1 MTAPILTVE
10 SLGVTFGGGTPAVR
24 DLSFDLY
31 PGETLAVV
39 GESGSGKSVT
49 SLAVMGLLDDSATVT
64 GRAVYVD
71 AAGSRVELLGL
82 GERSL
87 RRLRGNEISMIFQEP
102 MTALNPVLTVG
113 EQIAEALRLHRG
125 ASRRVA
131 RTAAVEAMEQVRI
144 PDPAR
149 RSRQYPHELSG
160 GMRQRVMIAMA
171 MVCRPR
177 ILIADEPTTA
187 LDVTIQSQILGL
199 LADLK
204 DETGTSVVLITH
216 DMGVV
221 AEMADRVVVMQQSR
235 LVERGTVSEVF
246 RNPRE
251 PYTRALLDAV
261 PRLGAMAGID
271 HPLPF
276 PLGSEEER

>member
-1 MTAPILTVE
+1 MMAPILTVE
-10 SLGVTFGGGTPAVR
+10 SLGVTFGGGTPAVK

-49 SLAVMGLLDDSATVT
+49 SLAIMGLLDDSATVT

-71 AAGSRVELLGL
+71 ASGSPVELLGL
-82 GERSL
+82 RERAL

-113 EQIAEALRLHRG
+113 EQIAEALRLHQG
-125 ASRRVA
+125 ASRRAA

-149 RSRQYPHELSG
+149 RSGQHPHELSG

-199 LADLK
+199 LSDLK
-204 DETGTSVVLITH
+204 DETGAAVVLITH

-221 AEMADRVVVMQQSR
+221 AEMADRVVVMQRSR
-235 LVERGTVSEVF
+235 LVEQGAVGEIF
-246 RNPRE
+246 HNPRE
-251 PYTRALLDAV
+251 PYTRMLLDAV
-261 PRLGAMAGID
+261 PRLGALAGID
-271 HPLPF
+271 HPVPF
-276 PLGSEEER
+276 PLGSEDYR